1 MSDINIGDRLFHYNP
16 NSKKITG
23 CTVVTVDDKYIVID
37 ADEEINK
44 ETRKIFQLKALG
56 KWLFL
61 QENHIELPFDKLTEI
76 EEYYKFKNS
85 NIESVLSETIKI
97 KKFLESR
104 QINNLVHFT
113 RLGNLRSILQHG
125 LVPRSN
131 QDYFNI
137 KSVCNDVERF
147 DYRLDATSCS
157 ITFPND
163 RIFRSFRDNK
173 YPNEKWVVL
182 ILDAKVIL
190 STENVCEFFLTN
202 AANKIMRSQSG
213 FELRHFQNMFNNE
226 ITIQK
231 SDGSSYTCIR
241 QQMPDN
247 FTTDV
252 QAEILIRGKIEKYY
266 IKKVVFDVVE
276 TKNEWYANNSDIAND
291 FCLDIMPEYF
301 GWRTN
306 FRG

>member
-1 MSDINIGDRLFHYNP
+1 MSIINPGDRLIHYSH
-16 NSKKITG
+16 NSKRITG
-23 CTVVTVDDKYIVID
+23 CTVKIIDNENIIVNLDKQIKGRTELTIPLKHYGEWLFH
-37 ADEEINK
+37 EEKQIEFGIELAN
-44 ETRKIFQLKALG
+44 RKI
-56 KWLFL
+56 
-61 QENHIELPFDKLTEI
+61 D
-76 EEYYKFKNS
+76 
-85 NIESVLSETIKI
+85 NI
-97 KKFLESR
+97 
-104 QINNLVHFT
+104 VHFT
-113 RLGNLRSILQHG
+113 RLSNLRSILKHG
-125 LVPRSN
+125 IVPRSD
-131 QDYFNI
+131 QEIFNI
-137 KSVCNDVERF
+137 KSVCNDVKRF
-147 DYRLDATSCS
+147 DHRMDATSCS

-163 RIFRSFRDNK
+163 KIFRKFREK

-213 FELRHFQNMFNNE
+213 FGLRHFQNMFNNE

-231 SDGSSYTCIR
+231 SVGSSYTCIR

-266 IKKVVFDVVE
+266 IKKVVFDEVE

-301 GWRTN
+301 GWRNN
-306 FRG
+306 FRD

>member
-1 MSDINIGDRLFHYNP
+1 MSIINPGDRLIHYIP
-16 NSKKITG
+16 NSKRITG
-23 CTVVTVDDKYIVID
+23 CTVEITDSENIIVNLDKQISR
-37 ADEEINK
+37 K
-44 ETRKIFQLKALG
+44 TRLIIPWEHYG
-56 KWLFL
+56 KWLFHEEK
-61 QENHIELPFDKLTEI
+61 QIEFGMELVNRKID
-76 EEYYKFKNS
+76 
-85 NIESVLSETIKI
+85 NI
-97 KKFLESR
+97 
-104 QINNLVHFT
+104 VHFT
-113 RLGNLRSILQHG
+113 RLGNLRSILKHG
-125 LVPRSN
+125 IVPRNN
-131 QDYFNI
+131 QEFFNI

-147 DYRLDATSCS
+147 DCRLDATSCS

-252 QAEILIRGKIEKYY
+252 QDEILIRGKIEKYY
-266 IKKVVFDVVE
+266 IKKVVFDAVE